1 MQNLKILSL
10 GLREREECG
19 MMLNL
24 WLKQYVEDGAIQWE
38 KKKRW
43 EMGIGLGERN
53 KNLHFGPVIL
63 RHLKVI
69 PVQMVMS

>member
-38 KKKRW
+38 KKKK
-43 EMGIGLGERN
+43 MGDGYRFGGE
-53 KNLHFGPVIL
+53 K
-63 RHLKVI
+63 
-69 PVQMVMS
+69 